1 MCSFP
6 VVPIIRLLAIALIA
20 AACGR
25 GAKTPPAPVPQ
36 PLAAYAVQK
45 LILTPTG
52 YVRADTSAFMRQGG
66 GISTRALDSAL
77 VTTLTARGLAQNW
90 ILPAAL
96 VATYEKNRTYAA
108 DPYRLAL
115 LPLRSAEFVAASRFA
130 EPLSSQL
137 RTMIALHEDARFVL
151 VPVELRFEPV
161 GAAARGVLKIA
172 LVDPRFAHANW
183 VGTVEGDVA
192 ATPALALPSV
202 AARVADLFL
211 AP

>member
-1 MCSFP
+1 M
-6 VVPIIRLLAIALIA
+6 PIIRLLAIALVA

-25 GAKTPPAPVPQ
+25 KAGTPPAPAPQ

-52 YVRADTSAFMRQGG
+52 YVRADTTAFMRRSG
-66 GISTRALDSAL
+66 GITTRALDSAL

-96 VATYEKNRTYAA
+96 VATHERNRTYAP

-151 VPVELRFEPV
+151 VPVELRFEPM
-161 GAAARGVLKIA
+161 GTAARAVLKIA

-183 VGTVEGDVA
+183 VGTVEGDA
-192 ATPALALPSV
+192 ATTPALALPSV